1 METKCSN
8 CSGPV
13 FIPLDRGVAN
23 CKNCGQL
30 AGRYCIQCNIA
41 MPKGTEYCSSCGL
54 SYADTQK
61 LAIKNSWQKHGK
73 KFVNTMLVTLV
84 LIVGGLFVMNNLYK
98 GGARNR
104 EAAEAKSKAK
114 QAQELLQDTQFVET
128 EIRPLIEQAGA
139 KLIYTNPHILRIQ
152 LPGPVSEYEAERL
165 AKSVLDRLPNGTAVK
180 VLDDVGILRA
190 EASNSIFSNR

>member
-13 FIPLDRGVAN
+13 FIPLDRGVGN

-30 AGRYCIQCNIA
+30 AGRYCPDCNIA
-41 MPKGTEYCSSCGL
+41 MPNGTEYCSGCGRGRKEIFKAQYKANFRKEL
-54 SYADTQK
+54 PASLFA
-61 LAIKNSWQKHGK
+61 LAVVGLIILGG
-73 KFVNTMLVTLV
+73 VNCVN
-84 LIVGGLFVMNNLYK
+84 GCE
-98 GGARNR
+98 R
-104 EAAEAKSKAK
+104 ESKAAAAQSK
-114 QAQELLQDTQFVET
+114 QRDAEDAQFVET

-139 KLIYTNPHILRIQ
+139 KLIYTDPHILRIQ

-165 AKSVLDRLPNGTAVK
+165 ARSVLDRLPNGTAVK

>member
-13 FIPLDRGVAN
+13 FIPLDRGVGN

-30 AGRYCIQCNIA
+30 AGRYCPDCNIA
-41 MPKGTEYCSSCGL
+41 MPNGIEYCSGCGRGRKEIFKAQYKANFRKEL
-54 SYADTQK
+54 PASLFA
-61 LAIKNSWQKHGK
+61 LAVVGLIILGG
-73 KFVNTMLVTLV
+73 VNCV
-84 LIVGGLFVMNNLYK
+84 K
-98 GGARNR
+98 GCERDSKSTSAQSNQRD
-104 EAAEAKSKAK
+104 AEDA
-114 QAQELLQDTQFVET
+114 QFVET

-139 KLIYTNPHILRIQ
+139 KLIYTDPHILRIQ

-165 AKSVLDRLPNGTAVK
+165 ARTVLDRLPNGTAVK

>member
-13 FIPLDRGVAN
+13 FIPLDRGVGN

-30 AGRYCIQCNIA
+30 AGRYCPDCNIA
-41 MPKGTEYCSSCGL
+41 MPNGTEYCSGCGRGRKEIFKAQYKANFRKEL
-54 SYADTQK
+54 PASLFA
-61 LAIKNSWQKHGK
+61 LAVVGLIILGG
-73 KFVNTMLVTLV
+73 VNCV
-84 LIVGGLFVMNNLYK
+84 K
-98 GGARNR
+98 GCERDSKSTSAQSNQRD
-104 EAAEAKSKAK
+104 AEDA
-114 QAQELLQDTQFVET
+114 QFVET

-139 KLIYTNPHILRIQ
+139 KLIYTDPHILRIQ

-165 AKSVLDRLPNGTAVK
+165 ARSVLDRLPNGTAVK

-190 EASNSIFSNR
+190 EADNNPFSRR

>member
-13 FIPLDRGVAN
+13 FIPLDRGVGN

-30 AGRYCIQCNIA
+30 AGRYCPDCNIA
-41 MPKGTEYCSSCGL
+41 MPNGTEYCSGCGRGRKEIFKAQYKANFRKEL
-54 SYADTQK
+54 PASLFA
-61 LAIKNSWQKHGK
+61 LAVVGLIILGG
-73 KFVNTMLVTLV
+73 VNCV
-84 LIVGGLFVMNNLYK
+84 K
-98 GGARNR
+98 GCERDSKSTSAQSNQRD
-104 EAAEAKSKAK
+104 AEDA
-114 QAQELLQDTQFVET
+114 QFVET

-139 KLIYTNPHILRIQ
+139 KLIYTDPHILRIQ

-165 AKSVLDRLPNGTAVK
+165 ARTVLDRLPNGTAVK

>member
-13 FIPLDRGVAN
+13 YIPLDRGVGN

-30 AGRYCIQCNIA
+30 AGRYCPDCKIA
-41 MPKGTEYCSSCGL
+41 MPNGTEYCSGCGRGRKEIFKAQYKANFRKEL
-54 SYADTQK
+54 PVSVFA
-61 LAIKNSWQKHGK
+61 LAVVGLIILGG
-73 KFVNTMLVTLV
+73 VNCV
-84 LIVGGLFVMNNLYK
+84 K
-98 GGARNR
+98 GCERD
-104 EAAEAKSKAK
+104 SKATS
-114 QAQELLQDTQFVET
+114 AQSNQRDAEDARFVET

-139 KLIYTNPHILRIQ
+139 RLIYTNPHILRIQ

-190 EASNSIFSNR
+190 EVDNSPFSRR